1 MTSGQSNCSCSHLLF
16 FSWKRARRHVTLY
29 AARTDKQLHSALYAC
44 VTHRL
49 HLCSKSEDGGLAV
62 GGIFSVTSVP
72 SRDLTIPPPAPRD
85 RCRYKETAARASR
98 GWGGVTNISSHTREK
113 KQTNN
118 PCTCVLRAVPR
129 QHFLLP
135 DSTLHARR
143 DPRWRGQMGSKE
155 VVCLPVYIKPYASTS
170 LLCVRPAIC
179 CITGKT
185 LPSVFCSSPHPTTPG
200 PTLHRLLRPLYHR
213 LPELLLDDRCCQHG
227 GLVTCIFPHSRLAR
241 CQRML

>member
-1 MTSGQSNCSCSHLLF
+1 MEDWRWGEYSPLHRFLL
-16 FSWKRARRHVTLY
+16 
-29 AARTDKQLHSALYAC
+29 
-44 VTHRL
+44 
-49 HLCSKSEDGGLAV
+49 
-62 GGIFSVTSVP
+62 VTSL
-72 SRDLTIPPPAPRD
+72 SRLPHLAIAVDTKKQQRVHL
-85 RCRYKETAARASR
+85 
-98 GWGGVTNISSHTREK
+98 GGGGGVTNISSHTREK

-213 LPELLLDDRCCQHG
+213 LPKLLLDDRCCQHG